1 MSHSAAL
8 RTCSLV
14 CLCAMTC
21 MAQDKPA
28 PPAEKK
34 KPDINWLYG
43 AYVPKEEP
51 LLPLNGEQR
60 KRLFVAQTFT
70 TSGIYIK
77 TIFLASVDQGTNSP
91 SEWGRNWGGYGKRLA
106 SQHATS

>member
-1 MSHSAAL
+1 MSLSFAIRSCGFAW
-8 RTCSLV
+8 
-14 CLCAMTC
+14 LCVIASV
-21 MAQDKPA
+21 AQDKPA
-28 PPAEKK
+28 PPAEEK
-34 KPDINWLYG
+34 KPDIKWLYG